1 MTKPKQETRKVTFV
15 GDYKTTDGKSVY
27 KGGESYH
34 VPASDARLYVNIG
47 KAAYAAEDTRAH
59 REPAPVATTTET
71 AKGGK

>member
-27 KGGESYH
+27 KGGETYS
-34 VPASDARLYVNIG
+34 VPASDARIYLNLG
-47 KAAYAAEDTRAH
+47 KAAPAAEDTRAH
-59 REPAPVATTTET
+59 REPTPVTTTDTT

>member
-27 KGGESYH
+27 KGGETYT
-34 VPASDARLYVNIG
+34 VPAADARIYFKLG
-47 KAAYAAEDTRAH
+47 KAAPAAEDTRAH
-59 REPAPVATTTET
+59 REPAPVTTTDT